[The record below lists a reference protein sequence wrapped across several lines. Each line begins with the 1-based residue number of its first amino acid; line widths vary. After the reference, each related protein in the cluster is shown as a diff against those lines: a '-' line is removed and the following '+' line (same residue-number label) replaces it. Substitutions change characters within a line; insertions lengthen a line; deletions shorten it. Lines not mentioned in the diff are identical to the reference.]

1 MRPLEVADRMITE
14 LQAERDDLKRR
25 VEELEAALDRNSSFN
40 VAVTVAQL
48 QLDNAELCRRL
59 AGLQVP
65 DEVLAWRA
73 VVDTWR
79 TKGAGWAEVNFEIFH
94 QLQVLREK
102 RESTTP
108 PSEGQET

>member
-1 MRPLEVADRMITE
+1 MSIDDDIPRFER
-14 LQAERDDLKRR
+14 ERDDLRRR

-48 QLDNAELCRRL
+48 QLDKAELCRRL

-79 TKGAGWAEVNFEIFH
+79 TKGAGWAEVNYEIFH
-94 QLQVLREK
+94 QLEILSAKERA
-102 RESTTP
+102 TTP